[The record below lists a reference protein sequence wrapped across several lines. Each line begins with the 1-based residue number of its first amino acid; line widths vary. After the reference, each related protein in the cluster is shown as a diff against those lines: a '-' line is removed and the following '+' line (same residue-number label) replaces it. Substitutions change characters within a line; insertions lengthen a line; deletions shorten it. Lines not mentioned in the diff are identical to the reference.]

1 MREIVKIVPSELR
14 QKVESGW
21 KLDQL
26 AQHYGLAKAQMK
38 NALKQLGLK
47 IRPLRTPAFT
57 FVEEEVHDAPAK
69 HITPDEVAE
78 PQTNHEEIAN
88 NPAESVTGNFSNS
101 EDVTSEQS
109 W

>member
-1 MREIVKIVPSELR
+1 MREIVKIVPSELK

-26 AQHYGLAKAQMK
+26 AQHYGLSKGSMR

-47 IRPLRTPAFT
+47 IRSTRTPAFT
-57 FVEEEVHDAPAK
+57 FVEEEVHDAPAQ
-69 HITPDEVAE
+69 HITPEEVAE
-78 PQTNHEEIAN
+78 PQVNHEENADFPEVPSVEN
-88 NPAESVTGNFSNS
+88 DTSSETES
-101 EDVTSEQS
+101 

>member
-26 AQHYGLAKAQMK
+26 AEHYGLAKAQMK

-47 IRPLRTPAFT
+47 IRPLRSPAFT
-57 FVEEEVHDAPAK
+57 FVEEEVHDAPAQ
-69 HITPDEVAE
+69 HITPEEVAR
-78 PQTNHEEIAN
+78 PSVNLEEITN
-88 NPAESVTGNFSNS
+88 NPVESVSGNFSNS
-101 EDVTSEQS
+101 EDVNSEQS

>member
-26 AQHYGLAKAQMK
+26 AEHYGLAKAQMK

-47 IRPLRTPAFT
+47 IRPLRSPAFT
-57 FVEEEVHDAPAK
+57 FVEEVHDAPAQY
-69 HITPDEVAE
+69 ITPEEVAR
-78 PQTNHEEIAN
+78 PQVNLEEIADFPEMPSIEN
-88 NPAESVTGNFSNS
+88 
-101 EDVTSEQS
+101 VTSSETES

>member
-47 IRPLRTPAFT
+47 IRPIRSPAFT
-57 FVEEEVHDAPAK
+57 FVEEEVHDAPAQ
-69 HITPDEVAE
+69 HITPEEVAE
-78 PQTNHEEIAN
+78 PQANHEENSTSHDIPSIENAISSET
-88 NPAESVTGNFSNS
+88 ES
-101 EDVTSEQS
+101 

>member
-1 MREIVKIVPSELR
+1 MREIVKIIPSELR

-47 IRPLRTPAFT
+47 IRPLRSPAFT
-57 FVEEEVHDAPAK
+57 FVEEEVDNAPSQ
-69 HITPDEVAE
+69 HIIPEEVAR
-78 PQTNHEEIAN
+78 PQVNLEEIAN
-88 NPAESVTGNFSNS
+88 NPVESVPGNFSNS

>member
-26 AQHYGLAKAQMK
+26 SEHYGLAKAQMK

-47 IRPLRTPAFT
+47 IRPLRSPAFT
-57 FVEEEVHDAPAK
+57 FVEEEVHDATAQ
-69 HITPDEVAE
+69 HIIPEEVAE
-78 PQTNHEEIAN
+78 PQVNHEENTDFHEVPSIEN
-88 NPAESVTGNFSNS
+88 
-101 EDVTSEQS
+101 VTSSETES

>member
-1 MREIVKIVPSELR
+1 MREIVKIVPSELK

-26 AQHYGLAKAQMK
+26 AEHYGLAKAQMK

-47 IRPLRTPAFT
+47 IRPLRSPAFT
-57 FVEEEVHDAPAK
+57 FVEEEVHDAPAQ
-69 HITPDEVAE
+69 HITPEEVAE
-78 PQTNHEEIAN
+78 PQVNHEENAN
-88 NPAESVTGNFSNS
+88 FPEVPSIEN
-101 EDVTSEQS
+101 VTSSETES

>member
-47 IRPLRTPAFT
+47 IRPLRSPAFT
-57 FVEEEVHDAPAK
+57 FVEEEVHDAPAQQ
-69 HITPDEVAE
+69 ITPEEVAE
-78 PQTNHEEIAN
+78 PQVNHEEDTTFPKVPSIENATSSET
-88 NPAESVTGNFSNS
+88 ES
-101 EDVTSEQS
+101 

>member
-47 IRPLRTPAFT
+47 IRPLRSPAFT
-57 FVEEEVHDAPAK
+57 FVEEEVHDAPAQ
-69 HITPDEVAE
+69 HITPEEVAE
-78 PQTNHEEIAN
+78 PHFEESTGSFEL
-88 NPAESVTGNFSNS
+88 PSTGNFSNS

>member
-1 MREIVKIVPSELR
+1 MREIVKIVPSELK

-26 AQHYGLAKAQMK
+26 AEHYGLAKSSMR

-57 FVEEEVHDAPAK
+57 FVEEEVHDAPAQ
-69 HITPDEVAE
+69 HITPEEVAE
-78 PQTNHEEIAN
+78 PQVNLEENTNSSVLYS
-88 NPAESVTGNFSNS
+88 AESISNS
-101 EDVTSEQS
+101 NEETSEGS

>member
-26 AQHYGLAKAQMK
+26 AEHYGLAKAQMK

-47 IRPLRTPAFT
+47 IRPLRSPAFT
-57 FVEEEVHDAPAK
+57 FVEEEVHDAPAQ
-69 HITPDEVAE
+69 HITPEEVAE
-78 PQTNHEEIAN
+78 SQTNHEEIAN
-88 NPAESVTGNFSNS
+88 NPVESVPGNFSNS

>member
-14 QKVESGW
+14 QKVDSGW

-26 AQHYGLAKAQMK
+26 AQHYGLPKTQMK
-38 NALKQLGLK
+38 NALRQLGLK
-47 IRPLRTPAFT
+47 IKALRGPAFT
-57 FVEEEVHDAPAK
+57 FVEEELHDAPAQ
-69 HITPDEVAE
+69 HITPEEVAR
-78 PQTNHEEIAN
+78 PQVNLEEIAN
-88 NPAESVTGNFSNS
+88 NPVESVTGNFSNS

>member
-26 AQHYGLAKAQMK
+26 AQHYGLSKASMR

-47 IRPLRTPAFT
+47 IRALRAPAFT
-57 FVEEEVHDAPAK
+57 FVEEEVHDAPAQ
-69 HITPDEVAE
+69 HITPDEVAR
-78 PQTNHEEIAN
+78 PQVNLEEIAN
-88 NPAESVTGNFSNS
+88 NPVESVPGNFSNS

>member
-1 MREIVKIVPSELR
+1 MREIVKIVPNELR

-47 IRPLRTPAFT
+47 IRPLRSPAFT
-57 FVEEEVHDAPAK
+57 FVEEEVDDAPSQ
-69 HITPDEVAE
+69 HITPEEVAR
-78 PQTNHEEIAN
+78 PQVNLEKIAN
-88 NPAESVTGNFSNS
+88 NPVESVPGNFSNS